1 MAREIINECCFLSL
15 TYLNITF
22 SAILNDF
29 YVKYQ
34 FGWAYILVLCA
45 MLVLNIIPAYY
56 GAVRG
61 MIRKV
66 KMRIAMRG
74 KTVAPAANKRKV
86 SGSNLPSFTQLQ

>member
-29 YVKYQ
+29 HVKYQ

-56 GAVRG
+56 GAVRS
-61 MIRKV
+61 MIRKA
-66 KMRIAMRG
+66 KIKIALRG
-74 KTVAPAANKRKV
+74 RTKDPA
-86 SGSNLPSFTQLQ
+86 GGQ